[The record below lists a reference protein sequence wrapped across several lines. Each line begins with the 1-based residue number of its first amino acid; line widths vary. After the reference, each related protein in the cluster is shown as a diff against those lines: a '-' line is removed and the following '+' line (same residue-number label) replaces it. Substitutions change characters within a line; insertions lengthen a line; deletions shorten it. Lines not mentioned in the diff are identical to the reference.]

1 MNDNRFL
8 RILVILPMYG
18 GSLPIGRYC
27 CTALEELGH
36 TVRCFES
43 PAMYPAFTGL
53 KELQLPP
60 ENVLKL
66 ENSFMHIVSQAI
78 LAHIESFEPHL
89 VLAMAQA
96 PIDRNIL
103 LRLKKGGIRT
113 AMWFVEDHSVFNY
126 WKVYAPLYD
135 VFAVIQKEPFLTE
148 LRNMGQKN
156 SVYLP
161 LAADPSFHKQIQ
173 LTNEEQREYG
183 ADIAFLGAG
192 YPNRRLA
199 FRHLAGRNFKIWGSD
214 WEGESL
220 LAKNIQRNGERIS
233 PEDSVKIY
241 NATKININLHSSVH
255 TDQLVSHGDFVNPR
269 TFELAAMKA
278 FQLVDERS
286 LLGELFGND
295 EIVTFG
301 DMEDCCRKIDFFLSH
316 PLERD
321 RYREKALARILKE
334 HTYIHRMRTLVSS
347 IESAVGWGLPIGV
360 GTHQDQNPDQDE
372 LANVMESF
380 LQEAGLG
387 PHASL
392 EAAVSSL
399 KVRKGPLNEPETAV
413 LFLDAW
419 KRQYL
424 HNDNRSSR

>member
-1 MNDNRFL
+1 MNDRFL

-27 CTALEELGH
+27 CTALREIGH

-60 ENVLKL
+60 ENILKI
-66 ENSFMHIVSQAI
+66 ENSFIHIVSQAI
-78 LAHIESFEPHL
+78 LAHVESFEPHL

-96 PIDRNIL
+96 PVDKNIL
-103 LRLKKGGIRT
+103 LRIKNSGIRT
-113 AMWFVEDHSVFNY
+113 AMWFVEDYSIFNY
-126 WKVYAPLYD
+126 WKLYAPLYD
-135 VFAVIQKEPFLTE
+135 IFAVIQKEPFITE
-148 LRNMGQKN
+148 LRKIGQEN
-156 SVYLP
+156 SLYLP
-161 LAADPSFHKQIQ
+161 LAADPSFHKPIH
-173 LTNEEQREYG
+173 LTNDEQREYG

-220 LAKNIQRNGERIS
+220 LSKNIQRNGQRIS
-233 PEDSVKIY
+233 SEDSVRIY

-255 TDQLVSHGDFVNPR
+255 TEQLVSHGDFVNPR

-286 LLGELFGND
+286 LMGELFGSD
-295 EIVTFG
+295 ELVTFG

-316 PLERD
+316 PVEREQ
-321 RYREKALARILKE
+321 YREKAFVRVLKE
-334 HTYIHRMRTLVSS
+334 HTYVHRMRTLVSS
-347 IESAVGWGLPIGV
+347 IESSVGWGMPIGV
-360 GTHQDQNPDQDE
+360 ETHQDPNSYQDE
-372 LANVMESF
+372 LSHVMESF
-380 LQEAGLG
+380 LLETGLG
-387 PHASL
+387 PHSSL
-392 EAAVSSL
+392 ETAVSSL
-399 KVRKGPLNEPETAV
+399 KARKGPLSEAETAV

-424 HNDNRSSR
+424 HNDKRSSR